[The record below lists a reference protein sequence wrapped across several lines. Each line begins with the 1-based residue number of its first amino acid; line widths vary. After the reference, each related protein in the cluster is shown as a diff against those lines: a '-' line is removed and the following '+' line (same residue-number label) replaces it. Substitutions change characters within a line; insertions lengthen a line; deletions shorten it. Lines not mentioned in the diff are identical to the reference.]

1 MADYGRQKKKDGIRV
16 GGEYRSADP
25 PNMGKDMNDYGTV
38 FEIIKASL
46 WGQELAEPVTEEAFA
61 EMQKQAI
68 AALPAAVLSRLPMT
82 EELRSAW
89 KKAVYEQ
96 ITYNV
101 SYRRL
106 QASLPITVPY
116 AVLKGSSAAK
126 YYPNPLYRTMGDIDI
141 ITRREDFE
149 AACGMLAGNGFEEIT
164 NDKEQAAGR
173 HRLFF
178 KDGIVIEAHAY
189 YAYQNDPEKAG
200 MIDDMVI
207 NGITPSHEL
216 PEDVNGIVLIEH
228 INQHMEDGLG
238 LRQIIDWMMYVDK
251 CLPDEKW
258 PAFRALAEKTGH
270 VKLAAAVTRMCGIY
284 LGLPERKWCAGADA
298 AVCGQL
304 MEYIMNSGNFGRK
317 KPEGSRVSAIFFTNM
332 RSLGGTFRF
341 LQGRGLITWKAA
353 QRHRFLRPFAWLY
366 QAGRYLKKGI
376 SRDAPLRR
384 ARNERRT
391 ADERNR
397 LFDALEVSREEKG
410 IVRYRNGKY
419 SKGL

>member
-1 MADYGRQKKKDGIRV
+1 
-16 GGEYRSADP
+16 
-25 PNMGKDMNDYGTV
+25 MNDYCAV

-46 WGQELAEPVTEEAFA
+46 WGQELTEPVTEEAFA

-82 EELRSAW
+82 EELKSEW

-96 ITYNV
+96 VTYNV

-149 AACGMLAGNGFEEIT
+149 AACGMLAQDGFEEVT
-164 NDKEQAAGR
+164 GDKERAAGR
-173 HRLFF
+173 HRLFS
-178 KDGIVIEAHAY
+178 KDGFVIEAHAY
-189 YAYQNDPEKAG
+189 YAYQNDPEKAR
-200 MIDDMVI
+200 MIDDLVI
-207 NGITPSHEL
+207 DGIMPSHEL
-216 PEDVNGIVLIEH
+216 PDDVNGIVLIEH

-238 LRQIIDWMMYVDK
+238 LRQVIDWMMYVDK

-258 PAFRALAEKTGH
+258 PAFQTLTEKTGH
-270 VKLAAAVTRMCGIY
+270 VKLAIAVARMCEIY
-284 LGLPERKWCAGADA
+284 LGLPERKWSAGADT
-298 AVCGQL
+298 AVCAQL
-304 MEYIMNSGNFGRK
+304 MEYIMSSGNFGRK
-317 KPEGSRVSAIFFTNM
+317 KTSDSRASANFFTNM
-332 RSLGGTFRF
+332 RSIGGAVRL
-341 LQGRGLITWKAA
+341 LQGRGLITWRAA
-353 QRHRFLRPFAWLY
+353 QKHRVLRPFAWLY
-366 QAGRYLKKGI
+366 QAGRYVKKGM
-376 SRDAPLRR
+376 SRSEPLRR
-384 ARNERRT
+384 VRDEQRT

-410 IVRYRNGKY
+410 IVRFRNGKY